1 MKLSKRMIC
10 ILLVVLLLT
19 AMVGCSAAGE
29 IVDKV
34 AQAAME
40 ELKVQLQSTFEKNKV
55 EVLQVKSAIGKLND
69 EGGKLQLYLGF
80 LVRSENPQ
88 QIQDVTEAMK
98 KMFPQAGCAP
108 QTGAAIESPYL
119 VHKTLSFD
127 ADKVADPTNC
137 YLVYLYIPEFAADLP
152 KFTMPAITLPG

>member
-1 MKLSKRMIC
+1 MRKLIC

-19 AMVGCSAAGE
+19 AVAGCSTAGE

-40 ELKVQLQSTFEKNKV
+40 ELKVQLQSTFEQNKI
-55 EVLQVKSAIGKLND
+55 EVLQVKTAIGKLND
-69 EGGKLQLYLGF
+69 EGSSLQLFFGF

-88 QIQDVTEAMK
+88 QIQAVTEAMQ
-98 KMFPQAGCAP
+98 KMFPHAGCAA

-127 ADKVADPTNC
+127 ADKVADPANC
-137 YLVYLYIPEFAADLP
+137 YLVYLYIPDFAADLP
-152 KFTMPAITLPG
+152 EFTIPAITLPG

>member
-1 MKLSKRMIC
+1 MRKRIC
-10 ILLVVLLLT
+10 IFLVLVLLILL
-19 AMVGCSAAGE
+19 AGCSAAGE

-40 ELKVQLQSTFEKNKV
+40 ELKVQLQTTFEKNKI
-55 EVLQVKSAIGKLND
+55 EVLQVKTAVGKLND
-69 EGGKLQLYLGF
+69 EGGKLQLFFGF

-88 QIQDVTEAMK
+88 QIQNVTEAMK

-108 QTGAAIESPYL
+108 QTGTAIESPHL
-119 VHKTLSFD
+119 VHKELSFD
-127 ADKVADPTNC
+127 AGKLADPSNC

-152 KFTMPAITLPG
+152 KFTLPSIELPG

>member
-1 MKLSKRMIC
+1 MRKLIC
-10 ILLVVLLLT
+10 ILLVVLLVA
-19 AMVGCSAAGE
+19 AMAGCSVAGE
-29 IVDKV
+29 IADKV

-40 ELKVQLQSTFEKNKV
+40 ELKDQLQSTFEKNKI
-55 EVLQVKSAIGKLND
+55 EVLQVKTAIGKLND
-69 EGGKLQLYLGF
+69 EGSSLQLFFGF

-98 KMFPQAGCAP
+98 KMIPQSGCAP